1 MPECTHLHGYIVK
14 CGLMNADHHASTRS
28 SAGGTS
34 CSARG
39 GPSAATRA
47 KTQTVSV
54 GPKRAAASRNVHSF
68 TTPRKSTSAAA
79 LQHPID
85 PALQPGGHKPVHK
98 LGDKPGHRVVRQ
110 LALPLCLATRR
121 CVGSA
126 HWRVQLLGN
135 VELELPEWRGRLHS
149 RGLHLHLAQR
159 CGRELKTMR
168 RSVKELVGD
177 GGGS

>member
-1 MPECTHLHGYIVK
+1 MVPECTHLHGYIVK

-121 CVGSA
+121 GAGSA
-126 HWRVQLLGN
+126 HPRGQLWEEI
-135 VELELPEWRGRLHS
+135 ELQLPGGRRRRYTRGRHLYLDQVWS
-149 RGLHLHLAQR
+149 R
-159 CGRELKTMR
+159 
-168 RSVKELVGD
+168 V
-177 GGGS
+177 